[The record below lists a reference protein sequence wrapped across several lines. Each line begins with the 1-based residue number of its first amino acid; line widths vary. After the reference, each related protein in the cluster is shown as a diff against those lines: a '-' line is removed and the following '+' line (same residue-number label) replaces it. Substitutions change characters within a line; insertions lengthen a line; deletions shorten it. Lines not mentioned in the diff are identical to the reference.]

1 MIDKNVFIYG
11 LSGAGKDTIANYLRD
26 KYGYL
31 KFRIAGTIKQYVF
44 ETYGFKTQEEFENA
58 KREIPDVRKA
68 HNIFGKQYDTE
79 GLERSNH
86 EATENRINAICD
98 KTALEFEIKYNM
110 KDYPICVV
118 DVRNKFEAELLL
130 NRGFYGIFLNR
141 RNTEFADSKHKTEQ
155 DMFTNGELKSL
166 IENLKESN
174 ITIIFN
180 SEHKISL
187 DEFDD
192 IREKL
197 ISLNDKVKIPIAVT
211 NGGVQ
216 ELLLCVKDLI
226 NCGFDYD
233 TLEKYDKNRNNG

>member
-1 MIDKNVFIYG
+1 MVEKNVFIYG

-31 KFRIAGTIKQYVF
+31 KLRIAGTIKQYVF
-44 ETYGFKTQEEFENA
+44 ETYGFKTQEEFEKA

-68 HNIFGKQYDTE
+68 HNIFGKQYDKE
-79 GLERSNH
+79 GLERSNR

-130 NRGFYGIFLNR
+130 NRGFHGIFLNR
-141 RNTEFADSKHKTEQ
+141 RNNEFADNKHKTEQ
-155 DMFTNGELKSL
+155 DMFINGELKSL

-180 SEHKISL
+180 SENALSL
-187 DEFDD
+187 NEFDN
-192 IREKL
+192 IREK
-197 ISLNDKVKIPIAVT
+197 IDSLNNKVKIPISVT
-211 NGGVQ
+211 NGSIQ
-216 ELLLCVKDLI
+216 ELLLCIKDLV